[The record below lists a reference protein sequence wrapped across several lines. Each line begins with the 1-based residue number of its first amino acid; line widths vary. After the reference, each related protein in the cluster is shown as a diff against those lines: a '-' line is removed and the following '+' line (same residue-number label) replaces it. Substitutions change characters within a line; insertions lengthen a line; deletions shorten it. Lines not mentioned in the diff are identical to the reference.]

1 MMMRFEFE
9 FDLNLYFL
17 LWFHFVSA
25 LSTEIAILSLS
36 LSLTRTLDK
45 HNLIH
50 KIITTIMQIINFHCS
65 SAVCASFREPVR
77 NPH

>member
-1 MMMRFEFE
+1 MMRFE

-25 LSTEIAILSLS
+25 LSTEIAILS